1 LVAEKEMRTKKKKK
15 TRFQMPARYP
25 FHVLLWILSFQL
37 PLHVLCW
44 CMMESWGRK
53 EKGDWLKCGPDLQN
67 RCAYLHKEHN
77 EKMYDR
83 RIYYKYL
90 PSLPSHLRHLS
101 VTNSVRNRNASEELG
116 LCTKLNSYTLKLR
129 FQTTI

>member
-1 LVAEKEMRTKKKKK
+1 LSVEDKETETKKE

-44 CMMESWGRK
+44 CMMESWGK
-53 EKGDWLKCGPDLQN
+53 EEKADWLKCGPDLQN

-77 EKMYDR
+77 EKNVR
-83 RIYYKYL
+83 RENILEISTISIEVPAAQKYYK
-90 PSLPSHLRHLS
+90 LREKW
-101 VTNSVRNRNASEELG
+101 NAFEKVG
-116 LCTKLNSYTLKLR
+116 L
-129 FQTTI
+129 